1 MNDSN
6 RIALVTGGS
15 RGIGAA
21 TAVLAARQGWAVA
34 VNYARNAEAAQ
45 AVVQQIT
52 AAGGT
57 AIAVQGDVAVEAD
70 VVAMFDAVDA
80 QLGHLGRLG
89 ALVNNAGVV
98 DVPAR
103 VDEMSGERLRRM
115 FDINVLG
122 SFYCAREAVRRMS
135 TRHGGAG
142 GSIVNVSSAAA
153 RLGSAGQYVDYA
165 AAKGAIDVLTLG
177 LAREVAA
184 EGIRVNAVRPGLIET
199 EIHASGGLPDRVRDL
214 AHQVPMGRGGTA
226 GEVAEA
232 IVWLMGDASPYTT
245 MTLMDV
251 SGGR

>member
-1 MNDSN
+1 MDKKVV
-6 RIALVTGGS
+6 LVTGGS

-21 TAVLAARQGWAVA
+21 TARLAARRGWAVA
-34 VNYARNAEAAQ
+34 VNYARDAA
-45 AVVQQIT
+45 
-52 AAGGT
+52 AAGRVVDTIRAEGGEAV
-57 AIAVQGDVAVEAD
+57 AIQADVADEPQ
-70 VVAMFDAVDA
+70 VVALFETVDT
-80 QLGHLGRLG
+80 QWGRLS

-103 VDEMSGERLRRM
+103 VSEMSGERLRRM

-135 TRHGGAG
+135 VQRGGQG

-153 RLGSAGQYVDYA
+153 RLGAAHQYVDYA
-165 AAKGAIDVLTLG
+165 AAKGAIDVLTVG

-184 EGIRVNAVRPGLIET
+184 EGIRVNAVRPGLIDT

-214 AHQVPMGRGGTA
+214 AHQVPMGRGGTPE
-226 GEVAEA
+226 EVAES
-232 IVWLMGDASPYTT
+232 IVWLLSDAASYTT
-245 MTLMDV
+245 MSLLEV